1 MSRIEPA
8 DKIEGIV
15 GVPRHEK
22 IHVARAVSAE
32 ERVYVLHSR
41 MCTLAYSD
49 LRLCPYSVA
58 LDEGIDLG
66 LWGDWQDRPVEV
78 RIDEEQY
85 GDLVPV
91 RTHQPPA
98 RVHGDRSET

>member
-15 GVPRHEK
+15 GATRHET

-32 ERVYVLHSR
+32 ERVYILHSR
-41 MCTLAYSD
+41 ACTLAYSD
-49 LRLCPYSVA
+49 LRLCPFSVA
-58 LDEGIDLG
+58 LDAGIDLE

-78 RIDEEQY
+78 CVDEEY
-85 GDLVPV
+85 EDLVPE
-91 RTHQPPA
+91 RTHVP
-98 RVHGDRSET
+98 GDPS